1 MNAREMDATAPRS
14 IGWPIGRRRH
24 TASPRRRNLRWRL
37 LLISAILVG
46 VVPFWLV
53 SLAASNTHT
62 VSTAFA
68 FTGSPGSYV
77 VPADVCRLRI
87 EAIGAAG
94 GEGGTAG
101 TPGPGAQAT
110 ALFVVTPGET
120 LVVRVGGEGG
130 AAAGLMPG
138 DGGWNGGGAGGK
150 AFDGDDGRPGQAGS
164 GGGGVT
170 DIRRGGTGLDDRILV
185 AGGGSGG
192 AGSGIGGPIGTA
204 GGDGGDLTGQDG
216 SAALGSVNPQ
226 REATAAARPQ
236 AATPA
241 RTPPISRS
249 PRQPALSEPEAT
261 APQVAPAA
269 AGAAEA
275 ASTAA
280 EAAAPPAADSAAAR
294 AAAAPDTDRQTRRSV
309 LASGAATAT
318 DEQPSATTRPP
329 ITAPPLRTPRRGRGL
344 TRRGKPNAKHWK
356 RTA

>member
-1 MNAREMDATAPRS
+1 MKGRADANAPGS
-14 IGWPIGRRRH
+14 IGWPIGRRRY
-24 TASPRRRNLRWRL
+24 TASPRWRNFRGRL

-46 VVPFWLV
+46 VPIWLV
-53 SLAASNTHT
+53 SLAASNSHT

-87 EAIGAAG
+87 KAIGAAG
-94 GEGGTAG
+94 GESGTAG

-130 AAAGLMPG
+130 AAAGLIPG
-138 DGGWNGGGAGGK
+138 EGGWNGGGAGGR
-150 AFDGDDGRPGQAGS
+150 AFDGHDGRPGQAGS

-192 AGSGIGGPIGTA
+192 AGSGIRGPIGTA

-216 SAALGSVNPQ
+216 SAALGSVNPATGGNGGSQ
-226 REATAAARPQ
+226 TTGGDPGTNAPDLPNAATAGSLGAGGNGAPGGTSGGGGGGGGLYGGGGGGSTSSPLGGGQGGGGSGYGPANTTFRTGVWGSYGNGR
-236 AATPA
+236 ATV
-241 RTPPISRS
+241 SYD
-249 PRQPALSEPEAT
+249 
-261 APQVAPAA
+261 
-269 AGAAEA
+269 
-275 ASTAA
+275 
-280 EAAAPPAADSAAAR
+280 PAADNCD
-294 AAAAPDTDRQTRRSV
+294 APST
-309 LASGAATAT
+309 
-318 DEQPSATTRPP
+318 P
-329 ITAPPLRTPRRGRGL
+329 TPRPRSDSPRN
-344 TRRGKPNAKHWK
+344 PNAKHWR